1 MFQIRSD
8 VTRLATDGFLS
19 PSDDNPPKG
28 WKWTCSDAMCLKIVA
43 FAAEHGSHNAQNKAD
58 KLGDLVHVC

>member
-1 MFQIRSD
+1 MTTLPR
-8 VTRLATDGFLS
+8 DG
-19 PSDDNPPKG
+19 
-28 WKWTCSDAMCLKIVA
+28 KWTCSDAMCLKIVA